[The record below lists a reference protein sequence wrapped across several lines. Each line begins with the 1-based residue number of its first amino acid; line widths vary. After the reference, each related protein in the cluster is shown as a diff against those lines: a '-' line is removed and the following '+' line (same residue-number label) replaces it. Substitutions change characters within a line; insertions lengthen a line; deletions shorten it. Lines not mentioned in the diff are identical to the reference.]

1 MKKKTY
7 PVLVLA
13 SVALL
18 TACDLDK
25 FPEGGTVLE
34 DQKNEVVKD
43 DPSKIQ
49 SDLNALKDNMIQ
61 YNTLGAGNHN
71 DYGIPATCMI
81 YDLAGQ
87 DMVCEAHGFNWFASA
102 LQFTDRIPTA
112 SHNAL
117 IWKLHYAH
125 IKSANNVLA
134 TLYAAYPE
142 ADRVG
147 DAANYIGQ
155 ALASRAFDYMQLI
168 QAYQFT
174 YQGHENALGLPL
186 ITETTTMEEAVN
198 NPRASVQAVY
208 DFIMGDLNAAIKY
221 LEENPIKRAD
231 KAQIN
236 VAVAYGLRARANML
250 LGKYAEAASD
260 ADKAI
265 TLSGAV
271 PYSMQEVSVPAFNN
285 DCNSWIW
292 GSIITANNDVVQTGI
307 INWPSHLCS
316 LTGNGYTTGIGIDVV
331 YKRLNKNLYDRIP
344 TSDVRKSWWV
354 DENKQSAALNN
365 AYGEDGPILG
375 DYLGLPAYANVK
387 FGPEGNQLL
396 NTENSQDWPLMRVEE
411 MILVKAEAL
420 ARSQGVAAGKTVL
433 ESFVKQYRDAE
444 YTCSAASVE
453 EFIDEVWFQRRVE
466 LWGEGFSLFDVL
478 RLKKSIVRRGT
489 NFSANVTYE
498 DIQPESP
505 IMIYCIPECETSA
518 NKGIDK
524 DTQINEVATPP
535 TPIAQ

>member
-1 MKKKTY
+1 MKKKIY

-87 DMVCEAHGFNWFASA
+87 DMVCEAHGFNWFAGA

-112 SHNAL
+112 SLNAL

-208 DFIMGDLNAAIKY
+208 DFIMDDLNAAIKY

-478 RLKKSIVRRGT
+478 RLKKSIVRRGA